1 MGTSRHVDSRGRVSL
16 GQEFANRTVIIE
28 TVDATEV
35 RVILSRV
42 IPERELWLQENE
54 GAKALVEG
62 GLRQAAKRQF
72 SKKPPDMKK
81 AARLA
86 KQLKDE

>member
-1 MGTSRHVDSRGRVSL
+1 MGVSKHVDSRGRVTL
-16 GQEFANRTVIIE
+16 GQEFANRTVLIE
-28 TVDATEV
+28 AVDATEV

-42 IPERELWLQENE
+42 IPERELWLQDNE
-54 GAKALVEG
+54 EAKAQVET
-62 GLRQAAKRQF
+62 GLKQAAARQF
-72 SKKPPDMKK
+72 SKKPPDLKK